1 MSASTTCS
9 TFDVSA
15 PAVSAAFPEASANGR
30 SSLAVS
36 FFALD
41 EASLRRIR
49 KTAESPPRVSIF
61 DTIGVITGLT
71 NNNCANVWNR
81 LQESHPELSTRCRI
95 HCGNFQFPGRGQ
107 RSTPVA
113 DARTICEIV
122 MLLPGKA
129 AAGFRKQTASVLV
142 RYLGGDPTLAEEI
155 ALNRLAQETLPES
168 HPMRI
173 FGETVEAEALER
185 KREDVAAAQLDL
197 RLAELRMLTRK
208 ARVEGL
214 TESIEIGMRA
224 MQRLNIPIDD
234 RDRARAKDVI
244 DTAMF
249 EEPRDKPGDKEVC
262 IRSFLQA
269 QGVRDASMDS
279 RVGRTAKQLLL
290 RENPAHTFQKKT
302 IYCNGQLL
310 EANVWTES
318 MRPYLERALAQ
329 LTAQTERQ
337 AERQTDLT
345 SLLTR
350 GSS

>member
-1 MSASTTCS
+1 
-9 TFDVSA
+9 
-15 PAVSAAFPEASANGR
+15 
-30 SSLAVS
+30 
-36 FFALD
+36 
-41 EASLRRIR
+41 
-49 KTAESPPRVSIF
+49 
-61 DTIGVITGLT
+61 
-71 NNNCANVWNR
+71 
-81 LQESHPELSTRCRI
+81 
-95 HCGNFQFPGRGQ
+95 
-107 RSTPVA
+107 
-113 DARTICEIV
+113 
-122 MLLPGKA
+122 
-129 AAGFRKQTASVLV
+129 
-142 RYLGGDPTLAEEI
+142 
-155 ALNRLAQETLPES
+155 
-168 HPMRI
+168 MRI

-214 TESIEIGMRA
+214 AESIEIGMRA

-318 MRPYLERALAQ
+318 MRRYLARALAQ

-337 AERQTDLT
+337 TERQTDLT